1 MSEKRLSG
9 LDALCLAAE
18 SARSPLHTAA
28 LLLVD
33 PSTGPS
39 RSATDVLMSAI
50 RASLARRARLRSVLV
65 EAPLG
70 LTLPRLVDEHA
81 PDLDHHLTRVRVPRP
96 GGPRELGAIVDDI
109 ISRPLP
115 RGCPLWEIHLVEG
128 LASGALALVIKL
140 HCVPLD
146 GSAAWHL
153 GHDLTRDAVARLA
166 TLDPDESRVD
176 GARPVQPWLAPMRLF
191 RASAGLIGVAI
202 RDWTSDTPGRSPRP
216 TPPTGSRL
224 NATMPGGRRSA
235 HATLSVVA
243 LEEIAK
249 AFSVSLED
257 VVLATIAGALRRE
270 LAAAA
275 ETLTKPLVAAV
286 YKESSEAPSHDGSV
300 PTGRVQLQ
308 RLPIHIGLA
317 AARLRMIRR
326 DQEQGPELLPEA
338 WRRALADWADA
349 NAPIVLSL
357 MARVARE
364 FDVPAELARVANLIV
379 SFVGDAGAKRPGED
393 LRVEH
398 LYPLG
403 PTPEGINLHVA
414 AQRIG
419 AAVDLG
425 IVATGDTLPDPW
437 RFAAG
442 LGDSL
447 RELADAALALTD

>member
-1 MSEKRLSG
+1 MPDTRLSG

-18 SARSPLHTAA
+18 SARAPLHTAA
-28 LLLVD
+28 LLLID
-33 PSTGPS
+33 SSTGS
-39 RSATDVLMSAI
+39 GCAATDALMAAI
-50 RASLARRARLRSVLV
+50 RASVDRRARLRSVLV
-65 EAPLG
+65 EAPFG
-70 LTLPRLVDEHA
+70 LALPHLVDEHE
-81 PDLDHHLTRVRVPRP
+81 PDLDHHLARVRVPRP
-96 GGPRELGAIVDDI
+96 GGPRELGALVDDI

-128 LASGALALVIKL
+128 LASGALALVVKL

-153 GHDLTRDAVARLA
+153 ARELTREARSAQAAVEHDERPRAAA
-166 TLDPDESRVD
+166 TSHHPL
-176 GARPVQPWLAPMRLF
+176 LAPMRLA

-202 RDWTSDTPGRSPRP
+202 RDWTSDAPGRSPRP

-243 LEEIAK
+243 LEKIAK

-275 ETLTKPLVAAV
+275 ETPTKPLVAGV
-286 YKESSEAPSHDGSV
+286 YKEQRSETPRHARSAP
-300 PTGRVQLQ
+300 GRVQLQ

-326 DQEQGPELLPEA
+326 DQEQGPDLLPEA
-338 WRRALADWADA
+338 WHRALAEWADA
-349 NAPIVLSL
+349 NAPIVFSL

-364 FDVPAELARVANLIV
+364 FDISGELARVANLIV
-379 SFVGDAGAKRPGED
+379 SFVGDAGARAPGDD

-447 RELADAALALTD
+447 RELADAALALMD